1 VIGLA
6 GGAAAEDAAAEDA
19 AAGASTPRPAAEP
32 LLAPVV
38 DLPGVTDPARARV
51 AVVTGAAGGIGAA
64 ICRRLSADGF
74 TVACLDLRE
83 QEAASVASDL
93 PRARG
98 YGVDVRD
105 AAAVQAAAG
114 RVRDDLGVPWLLVN
128 AAGVFS
134 IQRLTD
140 LDEAE
145 WDRILDTNL
154 KGPFL
159 TCREFLPGMVAA
171 GDGAIVNIASTAGV
185 RGGRLRAAYCA
196 SKGGLV
202 LLTRSLAIDH
212 GPDGVRVNC
221 LCPGLI
227 DTEMAD
233 WIRHDE
239 PALARFA
246 AKVPARRMGTP
257 EEIADGVAF
266 LASDGGSYLHGAVLM
281 VDGGGTA

>member
-1 VIGLA
+1 VSGSAGDALA
-6 GGAAAEDAAAEDA
+6 ADA
-19 AAGASTPRPAAEP
+19 AAGAITPQPAPES
-32 LLAPVV
+32 LLAPVAE
-38 DLPGVTDPARARV
+38 LIAVTEAARARV

-83 QEAASVASDL
+83 DAAASVASDL
-93 PRARG
+93 PTARG

-105 AAAVQAAAG
+105 AAAVQAVAG

-134 IQRLTD
+134 IQRITD

-171 GDGAIVNIASTAGV
+171 GQGAIVNIASTAGV

-202 LLTRSLAIDH
+202 LLTRSLAVDH
-212 GPDGVRVNC
+212 GPDGIRVNC

-246 AKVPARRMGTP
+246 ATVPARRMGTP

>member
-1 VIGLA
+1 VT
-6 GGAAAEDAAAEDA
+6 AEDA
-19 AAGASTPRPAAEP
+19 AAGARSPQPAAESP
-32 LLAPVV
+32 P
-38 DLPGVTDPARARV
+38 DPAVQPSRAGEPARSRV
-51 AVVTGAAGGIGAA
+51 AVVTGAAGGIGSA

-74 TVACLDLRE
+74 MVACLDLRAE
-83 QEAASVASDL
+83 DAAGVASDL
-93 PRARG
+93 PQARG
-98 YGVDVRD
+98 YGADVRN
-105 AAAVQAAAG
+105 AASVRAAAG
-114 RVRDDLGVPWLLVN
+114 RIRADMGLPWLLVN

-134 IQRLTD
+134 IQRITE
-140 LDEAE
+140 LDEIE

-159 TCREFLPGMVAA
+159 TCREFLPGMVAS
-171 GDGAIVNIASTAGV
+171 GDGCIVNIASTAGV

-239 PALARFA
+239 DALARFA
-246 AKVPARRMGTP
+246 ASLPARRMGTP
-257 EEIADGVAF
+257 GEIADGVAF
-266 LASDGGSYLHGAVLM
+266 LASDGGRYLHGAVLM
-281 VDGGGTA
+281 VDGGVTA

>member
-1 VIGLA
+1 MT
-6 GGAAAEDAAAEDA
+6 AADAAP
-19 AAGASTPRPAAEP
+19 AAGIPQPAPEP
-32 LLAPVV
+32 LLEPAAA
-38 DLPGVTDPARARV
+38 LSGVAEPAASRV
-51 AVVTGAAGGIGAA
+51 AVVTGAAGGIGGA

-74 TVACLDLRE
+74 TVACFDLGAA
-83 QEAASVASDL
+83 EAASVASDL
-93 PRARG
+93 PKARG

-105 AAAVQAAAG
+105 AASVRSAAD
-114 RVRDDLGVPWLLVN
+114 RVRADLGMPWLLVN

-134 IQRLTD
+134 IQRITE
-140 LDEAE
+140 LDELE

-159 TCREFLPGMVAA
+159 TCREFLPGMVAS
-171 GDGAIVNIASTAGV
+171 GDGCIVNIASTAGV

-233 WIRHDE
+233 WIRHDDD
-239 PALARFA
+239 ALARFA
-246 AKVPARRMGTP
+246 ASVPARRMGTP
-257 EEIADGVAF
+257 DEVADGVAF
-266 LASDGGSYLHGAVLM
+266 LASDGASYLHGAVLM

>member
-1 VIGLA
+1 VTA
-6 GGAAAEDAAAEDA
+6 VT
-19 AAGASTPRPAAEP
+19 AS
-32 LLAPVV
+32 
-38 DLPGVTDPARARV
+38 ARRV
-51 AVVTGAAGGIGAA
+51 AAVTGAAGGIGAA
-64 ICRRLSADGF
+64 VCARLAADGF
-74 TVACLDLRE
+74 AVACLDYRE
-83 QEAASVASDL
+83 PEAAKVAAGL
-93 PRARG
+93 AGTARG
-98 YGVDVRD
+98 YGMDVRD
-105 AAAVQAAAG
+105 ARSVRAAASAI
-114 RVRDDLGVPWLLVN
+114 RAELGEPWLLVN

-145 WDRILDTNL
+145 WDRLLDTNL

-159 TCREFLPGMVAA
+159 TCREFIPAMTAA
-171 GDGAIVNIASTAGV
+171 GSGAIVNIASTAGV

-212 GPDGVRVNC
+212 GPEGIRVNC
-221 LCPGLI
+221 VCPGLI

-239 PALARFA
+239 EALHRWSATL
-246 AKVPARRMGTP
+246 PARRMGIP
-257 EEIADGVAF
+257 AEIADAVSF
-266 LASDGGSYLHGAVLM
+266 LASDHASYLQGSVLM